1 MFDYIKEQ
9 NMEHLFY
16 GFELGNEVWGI
27 LTGDAHFDA
36 EQAARDYKTFRELID
51 DSFGPGQKKLLTL
64 SGNWESFFME
74 RFTQEGFLINLAY
87 FDKQTDWIINLKMN
101 KSFSM
106 ILMVLHGIGILLVL
120 AVVMELFQMSM
131 IQSFWKIR
139 LFLDL
144 MKSNYTTGRDSMHY
158 IVLPWIWSARVQDFR
173 P

>member
-1 MFDYIKEQ
+1 MNYLQWTGDWKPDNAKEMFDYIKEK
-9 NMEHLFY
+9 NMQHLFY

-36 EQAARDYKTFRELID
+36 EQATRDYKTFRELID

-74 RFTQEGFLINLAY
+74 RFTQEGFPNNYDFHRLAIRFINLE
-87 FDKQTDWIINLKMN
+87 TNL
-101 KSFSM
+101 SFLM

-131 IQSFWKIR
+131 IQSF
-139 LFLDL
+139 
-144 MKSNYTTGRDSMHY
+144 
-158 IVLPWIWSARVQDFR
+158 
-173 P
+173 

>member
-1 MFDYIKEQ
+1 MNYLQWTGDWKPDNAKEMFDYIKEQ

-74 RFTQEGFLINLAY
+74 RFTQEGFLNNLTFFVKQINSS
-87 FDKQTDWIINLKMN
+87 I
-101 KSFSM
+101 
-106 ILMVLHGIGILLVL
+106 
-120 AVVMELFQMSM
+120 
-131 IQSFWKIR
+131 
-139 LFLDL
+139 
-144 MKSNYTTGRDSMHY
+144 
-158 IVLPWIWSARVQDFR
+158 
-173 P
+173 